1 MKKLLLGTRNEV
13 VKEAIGAIK
22 KFGLILT
29 SVRVYSSGMV
39 APYFFDLDHSTT
51 PEAFEKIGDGY
62 LEQIQ
67 RINEMYNIDKLA
79 FLDKEKAT
87 IGAITFAAYLS
98 VRTGIPVVYVRLGRE
113 SPYKIKGF
121 DKETGKV
128 ISEGENIVLVGDN
141 TTIGDELLK
150 AADIIRA
157 SGGSVKYAIVYT
169 SRSYDGRKR
178 LLENGITVLYQISEK
193 ELLEG
198 NAITSDKIIPETAG
212 SALNIASTTGIE
224 EV

>member
-13 VKEAIGAIK
+13 VREAISAIK

-51 PEAFEKIGDGY
+51 PESFKKIGDGY

-67 RINEMYNIDKLA
+67 RLNEIYNIDKLA
-79 FLDKEKAT
+79 FMEKENAT

-98 VRTGIPVVYVRLGRE
+98 VQTGIPIVYVRLGRE

-121 DKETGKV
+121 DKDTGKV
-128 ISEGENIVLVGDN
+128 ISNGENVVLVGDN
-141 TTIGDELLK
+141 TTLGGELLK
-150 AADIIRA
+150 ATNIIRMA
-157 SGGSVKYAIVYT
+157 GGSVNYAIVYT
-169 SRSYDGRKR
+169 SRNYEGRKR
-178 LLENGITVLYQISEK
+178 LLENGVTVLYQISEK

-198 NAITSDKIIPETAG
+198 NAITIDKIRYETSG
-212 SALNIASTTGIE
+212 SAVNIAATSGIE
-224 EV
+224 V